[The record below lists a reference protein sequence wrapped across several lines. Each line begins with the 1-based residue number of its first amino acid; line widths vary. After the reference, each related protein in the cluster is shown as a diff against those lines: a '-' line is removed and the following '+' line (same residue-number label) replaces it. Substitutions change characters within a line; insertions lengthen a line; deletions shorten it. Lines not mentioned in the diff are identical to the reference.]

1 MIKPPHTEHWFACG
15 WFAQWMSTLGGRLGR
30 TVAGIA
36 LIAAGLA
43 GIGGWPGIAVAL
55 VGVVPLVAGLF
66 DLCIFSALLGG
77 PLHGS
82 AIRTCSRR
90 AR

>member
-1 MIKPPHTEHWFACG
+1 MINPQHTQHWFACS
-15 WFAQWMSTLGGRLGR
+15 WFAQLMSTLGGRLGR

-36 LIAAGLA
+36 LIVAGLTW
-43 GIGGWPGIAVAL
+43 IGGLPGIAVAL
-55 VGVVPLVAGLF
+55 IGTVPLAAGLF

-82 AIRTCSRR
+82 AIRTCPR
-90 AR
+90 